1 MAIFRQ
7 LARLRDLVSRPSNL
21 APPTA
26 GSAAQAGRAAQ
37 AKLEFESPALL
48 YQMYMD
54 DCDIHSVAWRRRE
67 AYRAADAAS
76 RIATTEQ
83 DRHAAIDA
91 MTRIS
96 AQVTRFQI
104 ALCLAAGVVVATAWI
119 FIRIW

>member
-1 MAIFRQ
+1 MAILRR
-7 LARLRDLVSRPSNL
+7 LARLRDLVSRPSDL

-26 GSAAQAGRAAQ
+26 GSAAEAGRAAQ
-37 AKLEFESPALL
+37 AKLEFESPELL

-54 DCDIHSVAWRRRE
+54 DYDRHSVARRHRE
-67 AYRAADAAS
+67 AYGAAEAAF

-104 ALCLAAGVVVATAWI
+104 ALSMAAGGVVATAWI